1 MPETREVL
9 GMTSTG
15 ILNVEGSGRYP
26 AIRQV
31 KAWEYFA
38 PSEEPTLK
46 AGGRAVPGTGQVKDD
61 QCGMFTAVAVCS
73 SNPDHEKRPIQKSC
87 NRLECPV
94 CYTRVLRRNAE
105 AVALRVN
112 GYREAL
118 AGQRTLDGKI
128 TNRPYPPRSGTMS
141 APQSITNMVYDRT
154 IKTLDK
160 KKPGGYNSMDVQA
173 TFLEK
178 YRYEAYKALE
188 LLGIDGAAVI
198 IHFDRINDHGKE
210 LFDEEQPDMPIWAWI
225 ITKPNWRDLI
235 YFSPHVHLL
244 YYGTTMNTREFYEKS
259 DGWTFKMIREADQV
273 EPAAYYYLSHAPV
286 IHGRLSVTY
295 WGCLSPRKLKAID
308 EHVVKEEVLCETCGA
323 VLVYASI
330 DEEGHILQLTD
341 HHMYRKRRV
350 RTYQIV
356 APGPPGN
363 KLTKLTR
370 LGEANV
376 TN

>member
-1 MPETREVL
+1 MNAEAL
-9 GMTSTG
+9 GVT
-15 ILNVEGSGRYP
+15 GRYP

-31 KAWEYFA
+31 KAWEYPA
-38 PSEEPTLK
+38 PSEEPNVK
-46 AGGRAVPGTGQVKDD
+46 AAGRAVPGTGQVKDD

-118 AGQRTLDGKI
+118 EGQRTLDGKI

-141 APQSITNMVYDRT
+141 SPQSVINTVYDRT
-154 IKTLDK
+154 IRSLEK

-173 TFLEK
+173 VFLEK
-178 YRYEAYKALE
+178 YRYEVYKALDILFKE
-188 LLGIDGAAVI
+188 EDPGNGGAAVI
-198 IHFDRINDHGKE
+198 IHFDRVNDQGKE
-210 LFDEEQPDMPIWAWI
+210 LFDEAHPDMPIWSWI
-225 ITKPNWRDLI
+225 ITNPNWRDLI

-244 YYGTTMNTREFYEKS
+244 YYGTTMNTREFYDKS

-273 EPAAYYYLSHAPV
+273 EPASYYYLSHAPV

-295 WGCLSPRKLKAID
+295 WGCLSPRKLKAVD
-308 EHVVKEEVLCETCGA
+308 EHIVKEEVLCETCGA
-323 VLVYASI
+323 VMVYASI
-330 DEEGHILQLTD
+330 DGSGNILNLTD

-356 APGPPGN
+356 VTNGTGPPGN

-370 LGEANV
+370 LGGGL
-376 TN
+376 T